1 MQVFFC
7 MVDKKILPGEGQE
20 KEARRG
26 CGNSRVGR
34 QNARPADGVP
44 GAGAAETAGCGG
56 WRDSGAAGKN
66 GAGQSSG

>member
-26 CGNSRVGR
+26 CGNSRVRGL
-34 QNARPADGVP
+34 AR
-44 GAGAAETAGCGG
+44 
-56 WRDSGAAGKN
+56 
-66 GAGQSSG
+66 